1 MRTLSYS
8 NLLRTYL
15 MARTDSLPEAHGI
28 QKIIRNLRYHEA
40 SRQWFA
46 VLFVLL
52 VSIMGEPQPIMLY
65 IGTGIAAVGTLIR
78 LWASGHV
85 MKNKELA
92 TDGPYA
98 FVRHPLYVGNIL
110 LLVGFSMASSLWWSY
125 LLMVALLLFYYPPT
139 IAYEDAK
146 LHDFFGESWEAW
158 SKTTH
163 ALIPT
168 LPKRTTGGGQSSWSF
183 KKSLVQNG
191 EPIIVAYLIGCLY
204 LLYNS

>member
-1 MRTLSYS
+1 
-8 NLLRTYL
+8 
-15 MARTDSLPEAHGI
+15 MARTDSLPEAKGI
-28 QKIIRNLRYHEA
+28 HKLIRNLRYHEA

-46 VLFVLL
+46 VIFVLL
-52 VSIMGEPQPIMLY
+52 VSLMGEPQQLPFL
-65 IGTGIAAVGTLIR
+65 IGAGIAAVGALIR

-110 LLVGFSMASSLWWSY
+110 LLVGFSIASSLWWSY
-125 LLMVALLLFYYPPT
+125 VLMIALLLFYYPPT
-139 IAYEDAK
+139 IAYEDNK
-146 LHDFFGESWEAW
+146 LKNFFGEAWIEW

-168 LPKRTTGGGQSSWSF
+168 WPKRTTDSAQASTWSF

-191 EPIIVAYLIGCLY
+191 EPIIVIYLIGCLY
-204 LLYNS
+204 LLYSN

>member
-1 MRTLSYS
+1 
-8 NLLRTYL
+8 
-15 MARTDSLPEAHGI
+15 MARADSLPEAHGI
-28 QKIIRNLRYHEA
+28 NKIIRKLRYHEA

-52 VSIMGEPQPIMLY
+52 VSLLGQPVESMLY
-65 IGTGIAAVGTLIR
+65 AGAGVAAVGALFR

-110 LLVGFSMASSLWWSY
+110 LLLGFSMASSLWWSY
-125 LLMVALLLFYYPPT
+125 VLMLALLFFYYPPT
-139 IAYEDAK
+139 ISYEDNK
-146 LHDFFGESWEAW
+146 LQNTFGDSWVEW
-158 SKTTH
+158 SKTTY

-168 LPKRTTGGGQSSWSF
+168 IPARSGNNASSWSF

-191 EPIIVAYLIGCLY
+191 EPLIVLYLIGCMY
-204 LLYNS
+204 LLYTK

>member
-1 MRTLSYS
+1 
-8 NLLRTYL
+8 
-15 MARTDSLPEAHGI
+15 MARTDSLPEAKGI
-28 QKIIRNLRYHEA
+28 HKLIRNLRHHEA

-52 VSIMGEPQPIMLY
+52 VSLMGEPHELPLY
-65 IGTGIAAVGTLIR
+65 IGGAIAAVGTLIR

-110 LLVGFSMASSLWWSY
+110 LLLGFSIASSLLWSY
-125 LLMVALLLFYYPPT
+125 ALMVALLLFYYPPT
-139 IAYEDAK
+139 IAYEDNK
-146 LHDFFGESWEAW
+146 LKNFFGEAWEEW
-158 SKTTH
+158 SKTTY

-168 LPKRTTGGGQSSWSF
+168 LPKRAASSGESSSWSF

-191 EPIIVAYLIGCLY
+191 EPIIVIYLIGCLY
-204 LLYNS
+204 LLYSN

>member
-1 MRTLSYS
+1 MS
-8 NLLRTYL
+8 
-15 MARTDSLPEAHGI
+15 RTDSLPEARGI
-28 QKIIRNLRYHEA
+28 QKIIRKLRFHEA

-52 VSIMGEPQPIMLY
+52 VSVMGRPEQAMLY
-65 IGTGIAAVGTLIR
+65 AGTAVAAAGALVR

-110 LLVGFSMASSLWWSY
+110 LLLGYSMASSLWWSY
-125 LLMVALLLFYYPPT
+125 VLMIALLLFYYPPT
-139 IAYEDAK
+139 IAYEDNK
-146 LHDFFGESWEAW
+146 LRNFFGEAW
-158 SKTTH
+158 SEWSRTTH

-168 LPKRTTGGGQSSWSF
+168 LPSRSGESNSNWSF
-183 KKSLVQNG
+183 KKSLMQNG
-191 EPIIVAYLIGCLY
+191 EPVIIAYLIGCMY
-204 LLYNS
+204 LLYTK